1 FTLHLFKNHAA
12 RLLVRIVTV
21 LIVVAIGVSRVYVG
35 VHYPTDVLAGW
46 TAGVPWLIA
55 CLGLHE
61 VLARRWPAAGEPVLT
76 QQADKDG
83 DPQSGKSAVKTLL
96 KG

>member
-1 FTLHLFKNHAA
+1 MF
-12 RLLVRIVTV
+12 V
-21 LIVVAIGVSRVYVG
+21 LSPCSLSFSIGVSRVYVG

-55 CLGLHE
+55 CLYLHE
-61 VLARRWPAAGEPVLT
+61 VLARRWPASGEPVLT
-76 QQADKDG
+76 RQTDG
-83 DPQSGKSAVKTLL
+83 SGDTHSATAGAKTLL